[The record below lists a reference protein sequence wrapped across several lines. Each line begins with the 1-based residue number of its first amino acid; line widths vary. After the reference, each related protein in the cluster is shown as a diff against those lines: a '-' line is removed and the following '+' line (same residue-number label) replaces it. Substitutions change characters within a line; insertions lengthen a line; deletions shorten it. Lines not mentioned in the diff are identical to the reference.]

1 MGGRFGKYGDVK
13 RKAQIRKARLRP
25 PALQQR
31 RKNKPP
37 GRGINDTPVC
47 MNWDTV
53 IRSFQVLSRELII
66 PLVRKRASQEQSP
79 GSCSSKKLVTG
90 NSKPIAGQIICLT
103 TCQANYVI

>member
-1 MGGRFGKYGDVK
+1 MGSRFGKHGDAK
-13 RKAQIRKARLRP
+13 RRAQNLKTRLRP

-31 RKNKPP
+31 EKNKPP

-66 PLVRKRASQEQSP
+66 PLVRKR
-79 GSCSSKKLVTG
+79 V
-90 NSKPIAGQIICLT
+90 
-103 TCQANYVI
+103 